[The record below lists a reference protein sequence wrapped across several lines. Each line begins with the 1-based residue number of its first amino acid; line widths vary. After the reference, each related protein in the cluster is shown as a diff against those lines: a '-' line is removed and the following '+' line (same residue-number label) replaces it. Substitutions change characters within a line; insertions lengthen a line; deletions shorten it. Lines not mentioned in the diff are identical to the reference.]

1 MYAQPETPPWAG
13 HGRGSPYHRA
23 CPSPTDRETGSGRP
37 PIKNSDG
44 LGTSGTS
51 VVVRLPLASLSYLI
65 VRPRMLEPCH
75 HPFQTFSRRELTLR
89 PATQVVAFNTQGF
102 TFRKIST
109 NSARG
114 LDTSEVRPTV
124 VHAHIPQT
132 RKGVGTAPRSKTP
145 MARAPPALL
154 LSSGCPWHRFPVS
167 LPGPV
172 CWDRAITQSRLSAGG
187 SLHSDQQPQWW
198 RLTPRV
204 SHFGKYQPTS
214 AH

>member
-1 MYAQPETPPWAG
+1 MHAPVPQTG
-13 HGRGSPYHRA
+13 KRGL
-23 CPSPTDRETGSGRP
+23 DDP

-65 VRPRMLEPCH
+65 VRPRKQGPCH

-89 PATQVVAFNTQGF
+89 PATPVVAFNTQGF

-109 NSARG
+109 NFARG

-132 RKGVGTAPRSKTP
+132 GNGVGTTPRSETP

-154 LSSGCPWHRFPVS
+154 LSPGCPWHRFSVS
-167 LPGPV
+167 LSGPV
-172 CWDRAITQSRLSAGG
+172 CWDPAITQSRLSAGG
-187 SLHSDQQPQWW
+187 SLHSGQQPQWW